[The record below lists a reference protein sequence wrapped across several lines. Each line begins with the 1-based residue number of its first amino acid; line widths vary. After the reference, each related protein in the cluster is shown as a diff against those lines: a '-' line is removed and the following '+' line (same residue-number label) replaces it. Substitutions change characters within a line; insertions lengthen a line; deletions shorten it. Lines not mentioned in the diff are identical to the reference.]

1 MKYESKIYIFQ
12 SKNQTVFENE
22 LPNSNKNQD
31 ENIYSDILV
40 NKKTS
45 PLYKYIIF
53 ALFLLIIIIKTS
65 KNKIKRVF
73 NNNIVNK
80 KKLNKKEKLNIN
92 FITNNSESV
101 FNDNNNNSKA
111 IIPNKLYWKNEEMNI
126 KSIQNEI
133 LYYSKINNISFDAKE
148 EEDFYERKSPK
159 ISLVITLYNQI
170 NYIHKIYFS
179 IKNQSLKDIE
189 IIFVDD
195 DSKDNSSL
203 IIKDLMEKDKR
214 IIYLKNPTN
223 KGQFYS
229 RNRGVLSSKGEYIV
243 IIDPDD
249 LLLNDILSKAYETA
263 KFYNLEVV
271 QYYHMIGSYENNT
284 LFPMNITGILYRP
297 QVKNVFFNSSD
308 RYLWDKLIKRKTF
321 IKFIDSITMKEE
333 YKNERFVIHNDELV
347 CFGICNIAE
356 SYGVLEQIGYFYN
369 RFNPNSTTKKVY
381 KRNFL
386 HRRFRSMFKIMK
398 YYFEHTENNA
408 FEKTSAG
415 YNFFML
421 RVAPRNKVRIKY
433 LNYGFNFIIQ
443 VLDMYLNCSFFN
455 EEQKNNLRGFK
466 DKINE
471 RILNITKMANMT
483 KNSNITKYDNKT
495 YNN

>member
-1 MKYESKIYIFQ
+1 MVSKKPFHLFKYF
-12 SKNQTVFENE
+12 
-22 LPNSNKNQD
+22 
-31 ENIYSDILV
+31 
-40 NKKTS
+40 
-45 PLYKYIIF
+45 IF
-53 ALFLLIIIIKTS
+53 ALFLLIIIIKAS
-65 KNKIKRVF
+65 KSKIKRVF
-73 NNNIVNK
+73 KNNIINK
-80 KKLNKKEKLNIN
+80 KILNKMKKLNSNLNNN
-92 FITNNSESV
+92 FITNNSQSV
-101 FNDNNNNSKA
+101 FNNNNNNSNKYDSSKA
-111 IIPNKLYWKNEEMNI
+111 IVPNKLYWKNEEMDI

-133 LYYSKINNISFDAKE
+133 LYYSKINNISFDVN
-148 EEDFYERKSPK
+148 EDFYERKNPK
-159 ISLVITLYNQI
+159 ISLIITLYNQI
-170 NYIHKIYFS
+170 KYIHKIYFS
-179 IKNQSLKDIE
+179 IQNQSLKDIE

-195 DSKDNSSL
+195 DSKDNSSI
-203 IIKDLMEKDKR
+203 IIKELMEKDKR
-214 IIYLKNPTN
+214 IVYIKNPTN

-229 RNRGVLSSKGEYIV
+229 RNKGVLSSKGEYIV

-249 LLLNDILSKAYETA
+249 LLLNDILSKAYETS
-263 KFYNLEVV
+263 KSYNLEVV

-284 LFPMNITGILYRP
+284 LFPMNITGILFPP

-321 IKFIDSITMKEE
+321 IKFIDSMKEE

-398 YYFEHTENNA
+398 YYFEQTGNNA
-408 FEKTSAG
+408 FEKTRAG

-421 RVAPRNKVRIKY
+421 RVVPRNKIRIKY
-433 LNYGFNFIIQ
+433 LNYGFNFINE
-443 VLDMYLNCSFFN
+443 VLDMYLNCGVFN
-455 EEQKNNLRGFK
+455 EEQKDNLRGFK

-471 RILNITKMANMT
+471 RILNRTKMANMT
-483 KNSNITKYDNKT
+483 KNVSITSKI
-495 YNN
+495 

>member
-1 MKYESKIYIFQ
+1 MKYESKIYIFP

-22 LPNSNKNQD
+22 LTNANKNQD

-40 NKKTS
+40 NKK
-45 PLYKYIIF
+45 PFLIFKYFIF
-53 ALFLLIIIIKTS
+53 ALFLLIIIIKAS
-65 KNKIKRVF
+65 KSKIKRVF
-73 NNNIVNK
+73 KNNIINK
-80 KKLNKKEKLNIN
+80 KILNKMKKLNSNLNNN
-92 FITNNSESV
+92 FITNNSQSV
-101 FNDNNNNSKA
+101 FNNNNNNSNKYDSSKA
-111 IIPNKLYWKNEEMNI
+111 IVPNKLYWKNEEMDI

-133 LYYSKINNISFDAKE
+133 LYYSKINNISFDVN
-148 EEDFYERKSPK
+148 EDFYERKNPK
-159 ISLVITLYNQI
+159 ISLIITLYNQI
-170 NYIHKIYFS
+170 KYIHKIYFS
-179 IKNQSLKDIE
+179 IQNQSLKDIE

-195 DSKDNSSL
+195 DSKDNSSI
-203 IIKDLMEKDKR
+203 IIKELMEKDQR
-214 IIYLKNPTN
+214 IVYIKNPTN

-229 RNRGVLSSKGEYIV
+229 RNKGVLSSKGEYIV

-249 LLLNDILSKAYETA
+249 LLLNDILSKAYETS
-263 KFYNLEVV
+263 KSYNLEVV

-284 LFPMNITGILYRP
+284 LFPMNITGILFPP

-321 IKFIDSITMKEE
+321 IKFIDSMKEE

-398 YYFEHTENNA
+398 YYFEQTGNNA
-408 FEKTSAG
+408 FEKTRAG

-421 RVAPRNKVRIKY
+421 RVVPRNKIRIKY
-433 LNYGFNFIIQ
+433 LNYGFNFINE

-455 EEQKNNLRGFK
+455 EEQKDNLRGFK

-471 RILNITKMANMT
+471 RILNRTKMANMT
-483 KNSNITKYDNKT
+483 KNVSITSKI
-495 YNN
+495 

>member
-1 MKYESKIYIFQ
+1 MKYESKIYVFE

-22 LPNSNKNQD
+22 LSNSVQNKN
-31 ENIYSDILV
+31 ENIYSDILA
-40 NKKTS
+40 NKKGF
-45 PLYKYIIF
+45 LLIKYIIF
-53 ALFLLIIIIKTS
+53 ALFLLIIIIKSS
-65 KNKIKRVF
+65 KNKINRAF
-73 NNNIVNK
+73 NNNFINVSNK
-80 KKLNKKEKLNIN
+80 SQPSLLNH
-92 FITNNSESV
+92 
-101 FNDNNNNSKA
+101 NNNSNKYDNKKV
-111 IIPNKLYWKNEEMNI
+111 IIQNKIYWKNEEMDI

-133 LYYSKINNISFDAKE
+133 LYYSQINNISFE
-148 EEDFYERKSPK
+148 HNEDFYERKNPK

-179 IKNQSLKDIE
+179 IRNQSLKDIE
-189 IIFVDD
+189 IIFMDD

-203 IIKDLMEKDKR
+203 IIKELMEKDKR
-214 IIYLKNPTN
+214 IVYIKNPTN

-229 RNRGVLSSKGEYIV
+229 RNRGVLSSRGEYIV

-249 LLLNDILSKAYETA
+249 LLLNDILYKAYEIART
-263 KFYNLEVV
+263 YNLEVV

-284 LFPMNITGILYRP
+284 LFPMNITGIIYPP
-297 QVKNVFFNSSD
+297 QVKNVFLNSSD

-321 IKFIDSITMKEE
+321 IKLINSMKEE
-333 YKNERFVIHNDELV
+333 YINERFVIHNDELV
-347 CFGICNIAE
+347 CFGICKITE

-398 YYFEHTENNA
+398 YYFEETENNA
-408 FEKTSAG
+408 FEKTRAG

-421 RVAPRNKVRIKY
+421 RVVPRNKVRIKY
-433 LNYGFNFIIQ
+433 LNYGFDFIKE
-443 VLDMYLNCSFFN
+443 VLDMYLNSSFFN
-455 EEQKNNLRGFK
+455 EEQKDNLRGFK

-471 RILNITKMANMT
+471 RIVNITKMANMT
-483 KNSNITKYDNKT
+483 KNLNKT
-495 YNN
+495 K

>member
-1 MKYESKIYIFQ
+1 MKYESKIYIFP

-22 LPNSNKNQD
+22 LPNSNKNQE

-40 NKKTS
+40 NKKGF
-45 PLYKYIIF
+45 LLFKYFIF

-65 KNKIKRVF
+65 KRKIKRVF
-73 NNNIVNK
+73 KNNIINK
-80 KKLNKKEKLNIN
+80 KKLNSNLNSN
-92 FITNNSESV
+92 FVIINNSQSV
-101 FNDNNNNSKA
+101 FNDNNNNSNKYDNSNT
-111 IIPNKLYWKNEEMNI
+111 IIPNKLYWKNEEMDI

-148 EEDFYERKSPK
+148 EDFYERKNPK

-179 IKNQSLKDIE
+179 IQNQSLKDIE

-195 DSKDNSSL
+195 DSRDNSSI
-203 IIKDLMEKDKR
+203 IIKELMEKDKR
-214 IIYLKNPTN
+214 IVYIKNPTN

-229 RNRGVLSSKGEYIV
+229 RNKGVLFSKGEYIV

-249 LLLNDILSKAYETA
+249 LLLNDILYKAYETA
-263 KFYNLEVV
+263 KSYNLEVV

-284 LFPMNITGILYRP
+284 LFPMNITGILYPP
-297 QVKNVFFNSSD
+297 QIKNVFFNSSD

-321 IKFIDSITMKEE
+321 IKFIVSMKEE

-347 CFGICNIAE
+347 CFGICNVAE

-381 KRNFL
+381 KRSFL

-398 YYFEHTENNA
+398 YYFEQTENNA
-408 FEKTSAG
+408 FEKTRTG

-421 RVAPRNKVRIKY
+421 RVVPRNKIRIKY
-433 LNYGFNFIIQ
+433 LNYGFNFINE

-455 EEQKNNLRGFK
+455 EEQKDNLREFK

-471 RILNITKMANMT
+471 RIINITKMSNMT
-483 KNSNITKYDNKT
+483 KNLNTTKFANKT
-495 YNN
+495 Y